1 MRWRTYGATPVFFGA
16 MNYKD
21 LTPTE
26 PFFNSPCG
34 CDRAKTGDWVKEVL
48 DLRKVFTD
56 ISRLSGRVS
65 STCVLPSRNYPAP
78 ARLILLTSAGAY
90 AESYNF

>member
-1 MRWRTYGATPVFFGA
+1 

-26 PFFNSPCG
+26 PFFNGPFG
-34 CDRAKTGDWVKEVL
+34 CDNAKTGDRVKEVL
-48 DLRKVFTD
+48 DLLRVFTD

-78 ARLILLTSAGAY
+78 AR
-90 AESYNF
+90 

>member
-1 MRWRTYGATPVFFGA
+1 MELRPSFYA
-16 MNYKD
+16 MNYKG

-26 PFFNSPCG
+26 HVLNSRFG
-34 CDRAKTGDWVKEVL
+34 RDQAETGDRVKEVL
-48 DLRKVFTD
+48 DLRRVFTD

-78 ARLILLTSAGAY
+78 AR
-90 AESYNF
+90 